1 MPGKIMVSADIYLDG
16 VRLENAVTF
25 IHIKGYGRARV
36 THVDIEDKKFNKIL
50 PPRHS
55 DYPEVVWNSDTVK
68 IPVKGHELVIIS
80 KTLGAIIN
88 LDGKLYVRG
97 KGKGIFFGFHKEQI
111 QKIEAY
117 ATGLG
122 IPPKKHKKI

>member
-1 MPGKIMVSADIYLDG
+1 MVSADIYLDG

-25 IHIKGYGRARV
+25 MHIKGYGRARV

-80 KTLGAIIN
+80 KTLGGIIN

-111 QKIEAY
+111 QKIEEY
-117 ATGLG
+117 ATDLG

>member
-1 MPGKIMVSADIYLDG
+1 MVSADIYLDG

-55 DYPEVVWNSDTVK
+55 DYPEVVWNSNTVN
-68 IPVKGHELVIIS
+68 IPVKGHELVVVS
-80 KTLGAIIN
+80 KTLGNIIT
-88 LDGKLYVRG
+88 LDGKLYVGG

-111 QKIEAY
+111 KKIEEY
-117 ATGLG
+117 ATDLG